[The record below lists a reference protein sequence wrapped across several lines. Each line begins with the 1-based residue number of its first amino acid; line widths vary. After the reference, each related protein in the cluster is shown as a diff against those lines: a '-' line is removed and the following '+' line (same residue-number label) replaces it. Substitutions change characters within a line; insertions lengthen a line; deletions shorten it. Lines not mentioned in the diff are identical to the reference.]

1 MSTRKQSV
9 GEATSRPWI
18 REEVERFCVYLRA
31 EKRAERT
38 VRRYADALKDF
49 LEWYGQPPSMLAKAD
64 MQRWKGY
71 LATEHKTKNGVGYCE
86 NSMSTLIAAVN
97 QYMERILERPDL
109 KLRPPRRVI
118 KARIPL
124 TEAEVHRMLEE
135 AKTPSITKD
144 GELNNADTSMRD
156 HAVICLCYYA
166 GLRTS
171 EVVSLRISDL
181 DLDNKR
187 LRVNEGKG
195 RDFSMVNLSDY
206 AVQSIR
212 EYLQKGRS
220 VPLKPEYSDCLIL
233 SIRGVPMRRD
243 RLWPRV
249 KKIGFR
255 AGIEKNVFPHLFRHS
270 MITHMAEK
278 GLSASFIQAQS
289 RHKSLDMVQRYT
301 HLSEKIVRDA
311 YDSVFSAS
319 DVRKTAPTAT
329 ESVQKPRAT
338 PETERQGSDA
348 RTRLIELCA
357 TGKISGEQLEKLL
370 PSMDGHALREPHIS
384 GYA

>member
-1 MSTRKQSV
+1 MRTKGQPV
-9 GEATSRPWI
+9 GRATPYPWI
-18 REEVERFCVYLRA
+18 REEVERFSVYLRA
-31 EKRAERT
+31 EKRAETT
-38 VRRYADALKDF
+38 VKRYADSLTGF
-49 LEWYGQPPSMLAKAD
+49 LGWFGQPPGKLTKAD

-71 LATEHKTKNGVGYCE
+71 LATERGYCE
-86 NSMSTLIAAVN
+86 NSMSTLIASIN
-97 QYMERILERPDL
+97 QYVERILERPEL
-109 KLRPPRRVI
+109 KMRPPRRVI

-124 TEAEVHRMLEE
+124 TEAEVRRILEE
-135 AKTPSITKD
+135 AKKPNITED
-144 GELNNADTSMRD
+144 GDLNNADTSLRD
-156 HAVICLCYYA
+156 HAVICLCYFA

-171 EVVSLRISDL
+171 EVVNLRISDL

-206 AVQSIR
+206 AVHALR
-212 EYLQKGRS
+212 EYLEKGRPRAAGRES
-220 VPLKPEYSDCLIL
+220 ADYLIL
-233 SIRGVPMRRD
+233 SIRGVPLRRD

-249 KKIGFR
+249 KKIAFR

-301 HLSEKIVRDA
+301 HLSEKSVRDA
-311 YDSVFSAS
+311 YDQVFSTKP
-319 DVRKTAPTAT
+319 KTRLPVVI
-329 ESVQKPRAT
+329 ESVQKPSK
-338 PETERQGSDA
+338 PTEKENENVDA
-348 RTRLIELCA
+348 RVKLIELCA
-357 TGKISGEQLEKLL
+357 VGKISGEQLEKLL
-370 PSMDGHALREPHIS
+370 PVMDGHVTKRPQLS